1 KEGKQWE
8 DLATVKES
16 KTKKK
21 IGLKAEPCH
30 NQRHAEKRQVEP
42 AIPVH
47 EKRRMVERFS
57 ASVPVYLMDREG
69 AKDHVTHPE
78 LKASFCLPILGVK
91 KNISSPLYT
100 VFGAITKSRV
110 IDVDVSEFGLVTQKV

>member
-1 KEGKQWE
+1 MGKKEGKRWE

-30 NQRHAEKRQVEP
+30 NQRQAEKMQVEP

-47 EKRRMVERFS
+47 EKRMVERS
-57 ASVPVYLMDREG
+57 SGSLPVYPMDREG
-69 AKDHVTHPE
+69 AKVLSDMINYKQTETVGNWEIPLPKVQGQGETEILEVT
-78 LKASFCLPILGVK
+78 
-91 KNISSPLYT
+91 
-100 VFGAITKSRV
+100 
-110 IDVDVSEFGLVTQKV
+110 